1 MVSLNSENVMEI
13 IKIMQMS
20 AIFPEIKGKN

>member
-1 MVSLNSENVMEI
+1 VSLNSENVMEI

-20 AIFPEIKGKN
+20 AIFSENKGKK

>member
-20 AIFPEIKGKN
+20 AIFPEFKGKN